1 MSHLLGKN
9 VFEKQKP
16 NVFVTR
22 SSRHRLWYTFFVFG
36 LHNLETNFVVV
47 VVNVIFVCLFVCF
60 FRSAE
65 HCNQIIECFNV
76 FISIEIGYSLFEL
89 MYDTVMIDTS
99 AFIVTKV

>member
-1 MSHLLGKN
+1 MYLKNKSQTFLSLGHH
-9 VFEKQKP
+9 VIASG
-16 NVFVTR
+16 TL
-22 SSRHRLWYTFFVFG
+22 SLSLAYTT
-36 LHNLETNFVVV
+36 LKRIFVVV

-76 FISIEIGYSLFEL
+76 LISIEIGYSLFEL

>member
-1 MSHLLGKN
+1 MYLKNKSQTFLSLGHH
-9 VFEKQKP
+9 VIASG
-16 NVFVTR
+16 TL
-22 SSRHRLWYTFFVFG
+22 SLSLAYTT
-36 LHNLETNFVVV
+36 LKR
-47 VVNVIFVCLFVCF
+47 IFCCCCYFCLFVCF

-76 FISIEIGYSLFEL
+76 LISIEIGYSLFEL